1 MGKPLADGLYEHLI
15 TRGLA
20 DDLAAL
26 EPTRGRSQ
34 EALEPAEASALL
46 ARHVAAEVMRAL
58 ELLPKSKTAAPQVE
72 ITNQLLHELQR
83 LIPKAT
89 PGLIEAAIG
98 LPGEQLLS
106 VFHDAEPSR
115 PQTPLATSTLLTR
128 APNDPSI
135 GAELAHEI
143 TSADRVDILIAFIT
157 VGGVRVLRD
166 ALESF
171 ARRGTDNHNGT
182 DIRLRILTTV
192 FTGTT
197 EVAAI
202 ESLAKLPG
210 ARVKVSYDVRRTRL
224 HAKAWLFHRN
234 SGLHTAYIGSANF
247 TKPALAD
254 GHEWMVKVCAADL
267 PQVIEKFRGT
277 FEALWNDPEFEDF
290 DPAQPSSRQRLQAA
304 LSRETQVDDTVH
316 QLFTLRPFPFQ
327 QEILDRL
334 EVERVVHGRHRNLVV
349 AATGTGKTVVAAFD
363 YLRMVEQSGTSPR
376 MLFVA
381 HRRELLDQARST
393 FRHVLRNGA
402 FGELLLQG
410 KEPERWE
417 HVFATIQSAA
427 SQKLLERFGPTHF
440 KYVVVDE
447 CHHAP
452 ADSYRALVPHLR
464 PEILL
469 GLTATPERTD
479 GKPLLP
485 DFDGHIAAEL
495 RIWHALERQLLV
507 PFEYYGISDNTDL
520 TRIRWSRTGYD
531 AGQLEQLYTGNDARV
546 DLVLKQLSDRVASVS
561 RVRALAFC
569 VSVEHAEFM
578 ARALQARGVKALA
591 IHGGTP
597 DEVRS
602 DAPRRLREREINV
615 LCTCDL
621 YNEGVDLPFVDTLLF
636 LRPTASATLFLQQLG
651 RGLRHDAKKDSCLVL
666 DFIGQHRAEF
676 RFDATLC
683 AFTGVPRAR
692 LAKALEH
699 GFPFLPSGCVLQLD
713 SVARAQIL
721 GAVKTQ
727 LARRARVVAEVREL
741 SAELGKITLCQFLA
755 ATGREIEEVYGDKGG
770 WTTLKHDAGVLPA
783 VDASVHE
790 LSRRLGWLAHV
801 DEPARLA
808 LWKNHDLSRLSD
820 SDRVRYTMLG
830 FQLEE
835 HGTLKTAEQVAAY
848 VRGHTEIA
856 GEIAELSDALD
867 ERIAVARDVYPVEA
881 WPLALHRHYSRREIL
896 AAVGYVKP
904 GDKASTPQSGILKLD
919 AKRELLLVTLDKSAS
934 SFSPSTRYRDYAI
947 SPSLFHWETQSIAS
961 VSRESGQ
968 RYIESP
974 GNGWSFYLFVRT
986 DPDATYAFAGPA
998 RHVSHLGDRP
1008 IAITWQ
1014 LEHDLP
1020 AMLYQRYATLAQG

>member
-1 MGKPLADGLYEHLI
+1 MAKPLADGLYEHLI
-15 TRGLA
+15 TRALA
-20 DDLAAL
+20 DDIEAL
-26 EPTRGRSQ
+26 GATRGRSR
-34 EALEPAEASALL
+34 ELLEQAEAPLVL
-46 ARHVAAEVMRAL
+46 ARHLAVEVARAL
-58 ELLPKSKTAAPQVE
+58 ESLPKSEGTAAHVAV
-72 ITNQLLHELQR
+72 TNKLLDELHR
-83 LIPKAT
+83 LVPKA
-89 PGLIEAAIG
+89 GLALTEAAIL
-98 LPGEQLLS
+98 LPGEELLS
-106 VFHDAEPSR
+106 VFRGAEPTR
-115 PQTPLATSTLLTR
+115 PETPLASSTLLTR
-128 APNDPSI
+128 GRSEPSI
-135 GAELAHEI
+135 GAELAREI
-143 TSADRVDILIAFIT
+143 ASADRVDVLIAFIT

-171 ARRGTDNHNGT
+171 ARRAENAG
-182 DIRLRILTTV
+182 IRLRILTTV

-224 HAKAWLFHRN
+224 HAKAWLFHRE

-267 PQVIEKFRGT
+267 PQVIDKFRGT
-277 FEALWNDPEFEDF
+277 FEALWNDPEFEEF
-290 DPAQPSSRQRLQAA
+290 DPAEASSRERLRAA
-304 LSRETQVDDTVH
+304 LSQETRVDDTVH

-334 EVERVVHGRHRNLVV
+334 DVERAVHGRYRNLVV

-363 YLRMVEQSGTSPR
+363 YLRRVQQAGTPPR
-376 MLFVA
+376 LLFLA
-381 HRRELLDQARST
+381 HRRELLEQAQTT
-393 FRHVLRNGA
+393 FRHVLRDGA
-402 FGELLLQG
+402 FGELLFQG
-410 KEPERWE
+410 REPERWD
-417 HVFATIQSAA
+417 HLFATIQSVA
-427 SQKLLERFGPTHF
+427 SQKLLEKFGPSHF
-440 KYVVVDE
+440 SYVVVDE

-452 ADSYRALVPHLR
+452 AESYRALIPQLR
-464 PEILL
+464 PEIML
-469 GLTATPERTD
+469 GLTATPERAD

-531 AGQLEQLYTGNDARV
+531 TAELQQLYTGNEARV
-546 DLVLKQLSDRVASVS
+546 ELVLKQLSDRVTSVA

-569 VSVEHAEFM
+569 VSVAHAEFM
-578 ARALQARGVKALA
+578 AKALCARGVKALA
-591 IHGGTP
+591 IHGETP
-597 DEVRS
+597 DAVRR
-602 DAPRRLREREINV
+602 DAPRQLREREINV

-651 RGLRHDAKKDSCLVL
+651 RGLRHDQKKESCLVL
-666 DFIGQHRAEF
+666 DFIGRHRAEF

-713 SVARAQIL
+713 AVARAQIL
-721 GAVKTQ
+721 GAVKAQ
-727 LARRARVVAEVREL
+727 LSRRTRLVSEVQELNAEQ
-741 SAELGKITLCQFLA
+741 GPITLSQFLA
-755 ATGREIEEVYGDKGG
+755 ATGRDVEDVYGDAGG

-783 VDASVHE
+783 ADASIHE
-790 LSRRLGWLAHV
+790 LSRRLGWLLHV

-808 LWKNHDLSRLSD
+808 LWRGEAVTHMTDL
-820 SDRVRYTMLG
+820 DRVRHAMLG
-830 FQLEE
+830 FQLEQR
-835 HGTLKTAEQVAAY
+835 GTLRAAEDVAAY
-848 VRGHTEIA
+848 LRSSPEIRT
-856 GEIAELSDALD
+856 EIAELSEALA
-867 ERIAVARDVYPVEA
+867 ERITVARDVYPIAA

-896 AAVGYVKP
+896 AAVGYVKA
-904 GDKASTPQSGILKLD
+904 GEKGSTPQGGILKLPD
-919 AKRELLLVTLDKSAS
+919 ERRELLFVTLDKSAR

-947 SPSLFHWETQSIAS
+947 SPALFHWETQSIAS
-961 VSRESGQ
+961 VNTESGQ
-968 RYIESP
+968 RYTNSP
-974 GNGWSFYLFVRT
+974 ANGWSFFLFVRT
-986 DPDATYAFAGPA
+986 DPKATYAFMGPA
-998 RHVSHLGDRP
+998 RYLSHLGDRP

-1014 LEHDLP
+1014 LEHAMP
-1020 AMLYQRYATLAQG
+1020 AVLYQRYASLVQG